1 MSTNTIAG
9 YTFRNASLLAATLV
23 HPGAAPPPPV
33 NTFIS
38 FQRLEFLGDAILKMV
53 VSERVFKQYKTENE
67 GQLTNRT
74 STLVSADACGRMARM
89 ADMHIRMRVAA
100 NADLENSSILCD
112 AFEALVGAIYLD
124 GDSKI
129 EHVSLWLNGF
139 VDKIEKENRRAE
151 LANPIAALQ
160 ILCQKTLAFSELPE
174 YTSDRVENG
183 RVIPLFT
190 STVSHPS
197 LPNVVGRGHASS
209 IKKAKANAAEDMIQ
223 RLSEGVASVKL
234 E

>member
-1 MSTNTIAG
+1 MNNTIAG
-9 YTFRNASLLAATLV
+9 YTFRNASLLTAALV
-23 HPGAAPPPPV
+23 HPGAVPPPPV
-33 NTFIS
+33 NTLTS

-53 VSERVFKQYKTENE
+53 VSERVFQQYTTETE

-89 ADMHIRMRVAA
+89 ADMHKRMRVAV

-112 AFEALVGAIYLD
+112 AFEALVGAVYLD
-124 GDSKI
+124 GGSKMGN
-129 EHVSLWLNGF
+129 VSVWLNGL
-139 VDKIEKENRRAE
+139 VDKIETENRRAD

-160 ILCQKTLAFSELPE
+160 ILCQKTFAFPELPV
-174 YTSDRVENG
+174 YASDRVEDRG
-183 RVIPLFT
+183 VTPLFT
-190 STVSHPS
+190 SVVSHPN
-197 LPNVVGRGHASS
+197 LPNVVGRGQASS

-223 RLSEGVASVKL
+223 QLSQDMASTKI